1 MVSYA
6 ADSHTRYGTL
16 VFMPRATYPKG
27 EMLEIREWGPGR
39 LLGQIPQAEKTYNVI
54 GNMNEHQVL
63 IGESTWGGRE
73 EFRDPEAILDYG
85 SLIYICLQRAKTARE
100 AIEIFT
106 TLADE
111 YGYASSGESISFA
124 DPNEV
129 WFMDIIGKKPK
140 YNKKGKNA
148 SPPSRRTTQ
157 RIASMPRT

>member
-39 LLGQIPQAEKTYNVI
+39 LLGQIPQAEQTYNVI

-73 EFRDPEAILDYG
+73 EFRDPDAILDYG
-85 SLIYICLQRAKTARE
+85 SLIYISHQLKTPL
-100 AIEIFT
+100 T
-106 TLADE
+106 TLRLYTELDNAPHMEASLEQIQRMENLIQALLRLERLCAD
-111 YGYASSGESISFA
+111 GYAFNFA
-124 DPNEV
+124 PADAET
-129 WFMDIIGKKPK
+129 IIQEQWQ
-140 YNKKGKNA
+140 NF
-148 SPPSRRTTQ
+148 R
-157 RIASMPRT
+157 